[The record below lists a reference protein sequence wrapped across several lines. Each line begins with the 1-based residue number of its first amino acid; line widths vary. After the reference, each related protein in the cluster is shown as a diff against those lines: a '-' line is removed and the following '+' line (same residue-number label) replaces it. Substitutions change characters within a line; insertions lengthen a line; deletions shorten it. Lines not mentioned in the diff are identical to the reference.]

1 MNGKPWK
8 AGKFSHSLR
17 CSLWSEHL
25 GLLTGEI
32 SKIMDPVAD
41 STYKELWAATAKE
54 NTRIYHEVFACV
66 PNDQIHSRAALRQS
80 MVQWREK
87 LGQTTID
94 LGIAPDKLIYQ
105 ENGETKVTDPIDR
118 LKSIKGL
125 LVSFPLDF
133 MREEDLR
140 PAVIESEFYVA
151 PQVYH

>member
-1 MNGKPWK
+1 MNCCMCYRKIQESTMK
-8 AGKFSHSLR
+8 SLLAFPMIKYTQGMDLSQLSSVLFR
-17 CSLWSEHL
+17 LFLFLVNNSYNA
-25 GLLTGEI
+25 LLLYFNICRT
-32 SKIMDPVAD
+32 
-41 STYKELWAATAKE
+41 
-54 NTRIYHEVFACV
+54 
-66 PNDQIHSRAALRQS
+66 ALRQS

-105 ENGETKVTDPIDR
+105 ENGETKVIDPIDR

>member
-1 MNGKPWK
+1 
-8 AGKFSHSLR
+8 
-17 CSLWSEHL
+17 
-25 GLLTGEI
+25 
-32 SKIMDPVAD
+32 MDPVAD